1 MLSIFPSI
9 TLLMGYSMLT
19 FWVSFVFLTLWG
31 SSTFFSFKGGLSHW
45 YRAMI
50 VTFDIGARFSFLWR
64 VLYLLFFLV
73 NICRTEKNSKRE
85 GGGGGGQYQ
94 QYGGGSPL
102 MGPVACWFMGLF
114 ELWLGVLLYV
124 INNWERGPCT
134 ATNWQKVAVESVRI
148 ARNKGLAG
156 GNDWRRIAAA
166 RMMPKQV
173 IGMPQ
178 ETGLNLFLRSHQ
190 ENTTK
195 KCPSSWNR
203 ARAKAKKEAEKEKGW
218 RTKRIRQQTLL
229 HFDSVS

>member
-1 MLSIFPSI
+1 MISCDDCYIWYWRAFQFFMACALFVVFPCKYLQDTEEQQKI
-9 TLLMGYSMLT
+9 GR
-19 FWVSFVFLTLWG
+19 G
-31 SSTFFSFKGGLSHW
+31 RG
-45 YRAMI
+45 RA
-50 VTFDIGARFSFLWR
+50 VPAVR
-64 VLYLLFFLV
+64 
-73 NICRTEKNSKRE
+73 
-85 GGGGGGQYQ
+85 
-94 QYGGGSPL
+94 GGSPL

-134 ATNWQKVAVESVRI
+134 ATNWQKVAVESVGI

-190 ENTTK
+190 ENNIQQKSAPVRETGHEPKRRRKQK
-195 KCPSSWNR
+195 K
-203 ARAKAKKEAEKEKGW
+203 KKKRDGERKE
-218 RTKRIRQQTLL
+218 
-229 HFDSVS
+229 

>member
-1 MLSIFPSI
+1 MISCDDCYIWYWRAFQFFMACALFVVFPCKY
-9 TLLMGYSMLT
+9 LQDREEQQKRGR
-19 FWVSFVFLTLWG
+19 G
-31 SSTFFSFKGGLSHW
+31 RG
-45 YRAMI
+45 RA
-50 VTFDIGARFSFLWR
+50 VPAVR
-64 VLYLLFFLV
+64 
-73 NICRTEKNSKRE
+73 
-85 GGGGGGQYQ
+85 
-94 QYGGGSPL
+94 GGSPL

-134 ATNWQKVAVESVRI
+134 ATNWQKVAVESVGI

-203 ARAKAKKEAEKEKGW
+203 ARAKPKKEAEKEKEKGW
-218 RTKRIRQQTLL
+218 RTKGIRQQTLL

>member
-1 MLSIFPSI
+1 MACALFVVFPCKY
-9 TLLMGYSMLT
+9 LQDREEQQKRGR
-19 FWVSFVFLTLWG
+19 G
-31 SSTFFSFKGGLSHW
+31 
-45 YRAMI
+45 RA
-50 VTFDIGARFSFLWR
+50 VP
-64 VLYLLFFLV
+64 
-73 NICRTEKNSKRE
+73 
-85 GGGGGGQYQ
+85 
-94 QYGGGSPL
+94 PL

-134 ATNWQKVAVESVRI
+134 ATNWQKVAVELVRI

-203 ARAKAKKEAEKEKGW
+203 ARANAKKEAEKEKGMENEKNKAADAPSLRFSQLAPTDLW
-218 RTKRIRQQTLL
+218 QGI
-229 HFDSVS
+229 D